1 MSQNNPRPV
10 FLNLLQIKLPVTG
23 VVSIAHRISGMLL
36 FISLPVVLYL
46 LGLSLSGEAG
56 FQQAVAILQG
66 LPLRLLA
73 LLVIWALLHH
83 LLAGLRFLLIDLDI
97 GVHKISARA
106 SAFSVIVGGVVLTLV
121 AGLLL

>member
-1 MSQNNPRPV
+1 MARPNSRPV

-36 FISLPVVLYL
+36 FISLPIALYL
-46 LGLSLSGEAG
+46 LGLSLSSESG
-56 FQQAVAILQG
+56 FVQTVAIVQS
-66 LPLRLLA
+66 LPFRLLA
-73 LLVIWALLHH
+73 LLALWALLHH

-97 GVHKISARA
+97 GVHKTPARA
-106 SAFSVIVGGVVLTLV
+106 SAFGVILGGVLLALF

>member
-1 MSQNNPRPV
+1 MSHNSPRPV

-36 FISLPVVLYL
+36 FFCLPAALYL
-46 LGLSLSGEAG
+46 LGLSLSSEAG
-56 FQQAVAILQG
+56 FQRTVAIVQS
-66 LPLRLLA
+66 LPFRLLA

-83 LLAGLRFLLIDLDI
+83 LLAGLRYLLIDLDI
-97 GVHKISARA
+97 GVRKTPARA
-106 SAFSVIVGGVVLTLV
+106 SALSVIVGGLVLTLL

>member
-1 MSQNNPRPV
+1 MSHNSPRPV

-36 FISLPVVLYL
+36 FFCLPAALYL
-46 LGLSLSGEAG
+46 LGLSLSSEAG
-56 FQQAVAILQG
+56 FQRSVAIVQS
-66 LPLRLLA
+66 LPFRLLA

-83 LLAGLRFLLIDLDI
+83 LLAGLRYLLIDLDI
-97 GVHKISARA
+97 GVRKTPARA
-106 SAFSVIVGGVVLTLV
+106 SALSVIVGGLVLALL

>member
-1 MSQNNPRPV
+1 MSHNSPRPV

-36 FISLPVVLYL
+36 FFCLPAALYL
-46 LGLSLSGEAG
+46 LGLSLSSEAG
-56 FQQAVAILQG
+56 FQRSVAIVQS
-66 LPLRLLA
+66 LPFRLLA

-83 LLAGLRFLLIDLDI
+83 LLAGLRYLLIDLDI
-97 GVHKISARA
+97 GVRKTPARA
-106 SAFSVIVGGVVLTLV
+106 SALSVIVGGLVLTLL

>member
-1 MSQNNPRPV
+1 MAHTNSRPV

-36 FISLPVVLYL
+36 FISLPIALYL
-46 LGLSLSGEAG
+46 LGLSLSSEAG
-56 FQQAVAILQG
+56 FELTAAIVRS
-66 LPLRLLA
+66 LPFRLLA
-73 LLVIWALLHH
+73 LLALWAVLHH

-97 GVHKISARA
+97 GVRKNPARA
-106 SAFSVIVGGVVLTLV
+106 SAFGVIVGGVLLTLF